1 MKITASQALGGP
13 PTTLLE
19 VPSGLPARHKRAT
32 LYALSL
38 LLDCLALAAG
48 NFVASYLRDQ
58 QWLEIAGQPLS
69 LLAIPVLVMFEI
81 AREAQSVEAL
91 ESRSI
96 GTTRALSSLGATALF
111 IVCLS
116 FLFKVEDLS
125 RVGFAVSF
133 GTAAILIVIGKVIL
147 DRIFWSAMD
156 GTATA
161 SLLLIDGLQ
170 ATPEKAMKVIDLQAV
185 GASPNLANPGALDV
199 LSRIIEPYD
208 RVVVACPCEKRQAWA
223 TFLRGHDVG
232 GEILLDGDITL
243 GAVAIGQSGNYDTL
257 VLSRGPLNLAQR
269 MQKRIFDLVLA
280 SLALV
285 LLLPLFAVV
294 AVALK
299 LESSDPIFF
308 RQTRIGLGNR
318 LFTILKFR
326 SMRQDMAD
334 DEGRRST
341 RREDERVTLV
351 GRFIR
356 RTSIDELPQLI
367 NVWRGEMS
375 MVGPRPHALGS
386 LAGDSLFWEI
396 TDGYWVRHALKPG
409 ITGLA
414 QVRGFRGAT
423 EVPADLKN
431 RVRADLEY
439 LMHWSL
445 WLDFVILLRTL
456 RVLMHDKAY

>member
-1 MKITASQALGGP
+1 MAVKITASKALEAP
-13 PTTLLE
+13 LTTLLE
-19 VPSGLPARHKRAT
+19 APSGLPARRKRAT
-32 LYALSL
+32 LHVLSL
-38 LLDCLALAAG
+38 LLDCLALASG
-48 NFVASYLRDQ
+48 YLVASNLREQ
-58 QWLEIAGQPLS
+58 QWLEIAGQPLP
-69 LLAIPVLVMFEI
+69 LLAIPIFVMFEI
-81 AREAQSVEAL
+81 ARETQSVEAL

-116 FLFKVEDLS
+116 FLFKVEGLS

-147 DRIFWSAMD
+147 DRIFWSTMQ

-161 SLLLIDGLQ
+161 SLLLIDGLK

-185 GASPNLANPGALDV
+185 GMSPNLANPGAIDI

-208 RVVVACPCEKRQAWA
+208 RVVVACPYERRAAWA

-232 GEILLDGDITL
+232 GEILLDGDLTH
-243 GAVAIGQSGNYDTL
+243 GAVAIGQSGSDDTL
-257 VLSRGPLNLAQR
+257 ILSRGPLNLAQR
-269 MQKRIFDLVLA
+269 MQK
-280 SLALV
+280 V
-285 LLLPLFAVV
+285 LLLPLFALV
-294 AVALK
+294 AAALK
-299 LESSDPIFF
+299 LESSDPVFF

-326 SMRQDMAD
+326 SMRQDLAD
-334 DEGRRST
+334 GDGRRST
-341 RREDERVTLV
+341 SRQDERVTRV
-351 GRFIR
+351 GKFIR
-356 RTSIDELPQLI
+356 RTSIDELPQLL
-367 NVWRGEMS
+367 NVWRGDMS
-375 MVGPRPHALGS
+375 IVGPRPHALGS
-386 LAGDSLFWEI
+386 LAGDNLFWEI

-423 EVPADLKN
+423 AEPADLKN

-439 LMHWSL
+439 LTNWSL
-445 WLDFVILLRTL
+445 WLDFVIVLRTL
-456 RVLMHDKAY
+456 RVLMHDNAY